1 MRPRRLTPPVRRTT
15 RRWRTPP
22 ALLHGSEAF
31 EGAEILE
38 EAPAPLGVLLFHLIR
53 DVYLWGQTP
62 PDERDG
68 LFAGG
73 ADEAHA
79 ELMRTVAPE
88 PALESALLPLL
99 RLTGAPGDT
108 RPEVIALACRNA
120 SQWADAR
127 GWTATAIAFA
137 QGVAVVLPGDAGA
150 SYAVGRLARRRAE
163 HARAETW
170 FRRAV
175 SLARQSGDWTAYTQA
190 FSGLGN
196 LYLIR
201 GNLPAARRFHLRSL
215 RAARRHSLRDMHAS
229 ALHDLFVIAAQS
241 QQPEDA
247 ERMAR
252 AAFALYG
259 AGHRRLPYLAG
270 DVACFWM
277 DNGRFEQAQAVF
289 HALAG
294 HMDAPDDREV
304 ALSNLARAAAGSGDR
319 RAFEQAWTQAWRSM
333 DGREA
338 SEHEGSIAL
347 ELARGAAMLGDSE
360 RAEAAASRA
369 LRVATDRGESRTRL
383 AAEAVLD
390 QARRQR
396 AVRTAE
402 AAAPRAPEPPEEFAL
417 DLARALA
424 PAGPR

>member
-1 MRPRRLTPPVRRTT
+1 VRRTT

-22 ALLHGSEAF
+22 ALLHGSEPF
-31 EGAEILE
+31 EGAEILD
-38 EAPAPLGVLLFHLIR
+38 EAPGPLGVLLFHLIR

-79 ELMRTVAPE
+79 ELMRAAAPE
-88 PALESALLPLL
+88 PELAAALLPLV
-99 RLTGAPGDT
+99 RLTGAPDADS
-108 RPEVIALACRNA
+108 PEVVAAACLAA

-127 GWTATAIAFA
+127 GWTATAIAFQ
-137 QGVAVVLPGDAGA
+137 QGVAVVLPADAGA

-196 LYLIR
+196 LYLLR

-215 RAARRHSLRDMHAS
+215 RAARRHSLREMHAG

-241 QQPEDA
+241 QQPDDA
-247 ERMAR
+247 ERLAR
-252 AAFALYG
+252 AAFEVYG
-259 AGHRRLPYLAG
+259 AGHRRLPHLAG

-277 DNGRFEQAQAVF
+277 ENGRFEQAQAVF
-289 HALAG
+289 QALAA
-294 HMDAPDDREV
+294 HMQVPAEREI
-304 ALSNLARAAAGSGDR
+304 ALANLARAAAGAGDR
-319 RAFEQAWTQAWRSM
+319 RAFEQAWTQAWRSL
-333 DGREA
+333 DSHEA
-338 SEHEGSIAL
+338 SEHEGTIAL
-347 ELARGAAMLGDSE
+347 DLARGAAMLGDHE
-360 RAEAAASRA
+360 RAESAATRA
-369 LRVATDRGESRTRL
+369 ARVAADRGEARTRM

-396 AVRTAE
+396 GVRPADE
-402 AAAPRAPEPPEEFAL
+402 PRAPEPPEEFAL
-417 DLARALA
+417 DLARALSA
-424 PAGPR
+424 AGPR